1 MNPRCTLHNPATRTT
16 GEGPVGRVSVI
27 QLPGRLLQRIGVTVD
42 DRAGNFHQTAVPF
55 PGQITHFDC
64 AAQLLNA
71 PALLHSL
78 PVGLH
83 GWSRNLS
90 LSPQV
95 ALPFLSPLSVY
106 PPTFPALLFHPM
118 TRQLACLLFSSFLCT
133 PHPGHDR
140 LRRARGRIHS
150 IDDCGR
156 CYGASGRPFLQ
167 LRVGL
172 GDYCRQRH
180 LCPGMAF
187 CYR

>member
-1 MNPRCTLHNPATRTT
+1 LEELVSFNCPADSYNELASLWMTAPETSIKQLFHFRGKSPTSTVPLSSSTLLLFFIPY
-16 GEGPVGRVSVI
+16 
-27 QLPGRLLQRIGVTVD
+27 QLVFT
-42 DRAGNFHQTAVPF
+42 
-55 PGQITHFDC
+55 
-64 AAQLLNA
+64 
-71 PALLHSL
+71 
-78 PVGLH
+78 VGL
-83 GWSRNLS
+83 GIFLFPRKL
-90 LSPQV
+90 LF
-95 ALPFLSPLSVY
+95 LLSPLSVY
-106 PPTFPALLFHPM
+106 PPTLPYLLFHPM

>member
-1 MNPRCTLHNPATRTT
+1 MYPLRDTTFSCMNPRCTLHNPATRTT

-95 ALPFLSPLSVY
+95 TLPFISSLCLSTYLTLPSLSSY
-106 PPTFPALLFHPM
+106 DSTARL
-118 TRQLACLLFSSFLCT
+118 SSFLFFPMHT
-133 PHPGHDR
+133 TSR
-140 LRRARGRIHS
+140 S
-150 IDDCGR
+150 
-156 CYGASGRPFLQ
+156 
-167 LRVGL
+167 
-172 GDYCRQRH
+172 
-180 LCPGMAF
+180 
-187 CYR
+187 